1 MRRCSDSG
9 RLLPVWSPRGL
20 FQAFADWYND
30 CGLGGR
36 RNIAA
41 SFSGP
46 VTGLVAPLIEEHIT
60 QQVDEA
66 LGLAP
71 GEMPEADVQE
81 DEAWRDSGLKICWR
95 FWASIRMCG
104 IPLPSRHRK
113 PCGIPGYL

>member
-1 MRRCSDSG
+1 MIVALVG
-9 RLLPVWSPRGL
+9 AGI
-20 FQAFADWYND
+20 
-30 CGLGGR
+30 
-36 RNIAA
+36 IAA

-81 DEAWRDSGLKICWR
+81 DEALEGFGIEDLLALLGVQEEKLADLTEKCRR
-95 FWASIRMCG
+95 ACG
-104 IPLPSRHRK
+104 ILAF
-113 PCGIPGYL
+113 PC